1 MVPKTLA
8 SCLQQSTKLLR
19 SALESWKALPGL
31 FCHDMHDFCPELAR
45 LSEYS
50 KATVISSPGLS
61 WRSISMDVAAHLQL
75 LRKVATALTKPSGS
89 SYMGICPH
97 RGIMVARAPGMRA

>member
-31 FCHDMHDFCPELAR
+31 FCQEVGSRGFSSAHFHDMHDFCPELAR
-45 LSEYS
+45 LSE
-50 KATVISSPGLS
+50 
-61 WRSISMDVAAHLQL
+61 
-75 LRKVATALTKPSGS
+75 
-89 SYMGICPH
+89 
-97 RGIMVARAPGMRA
+97 